1 MAATGIQDTP
11 THSSMRYACVL
22 ERPVPQQC
30 ARGAQPTCICIYSY
44 TSKCMCLG
52 TCHSTS
58 TGMCVVC
65 PYTYGFVGVHVP
77 RLLYVCLYVRMYA
90 YMPYVYILCS
100 VYMCVCMYSRRVQ
113 DAHTYTHAHARTHA
127 RATLGAIGAYL
138 HHVCRTVQA
147 FVCMRVLMLMRLCIY
162 VFVCAR
168 VCPTYAYTCM
178 CAYVLCAGMYA

>member
-22 ERPVPQQC
+22 ERPVPQLC

-127 RATLGAIGAYL
+127 RTHA
-138 HHVCRTVQA
+138 
-147 FVCMRVLMLMRLCIY
+147 
-162 VFVCAR
+162 
-168 VCPTYAYTCM
+168 PP
-178 CAYVLCAGMYA
+178 